1 MTRGQNSKAEQQRR
15 GRATRRARRTLRA
28 HPLFVPI
35 LAIWGALLGGLV
47 TFVLPAG
54 AVLAAAANI
63 GLGAFDELSR
73 FVLIGLAALLTGG
86 MMLLLGMALASK
98 ARAHKDT
105 PSLAAMA
112 VRHVRT
118 IDPASEL
125 GSPSFDAPVETM
137 PFSITDPRPELEVAP
152 EAAPEA
158 EPAPAPV
165 ALAVVETAA
174 PEAAVPQ
181 ALDLAAFAALP
192 GRNAVWVEEPV
203 AAVEPSVAEAEPAP
217 APAPEPETLVRR
229 TAPRPVSPSAIER
242 LRAVPT
248 SELSLVQMVE
258 RFAAALHEHQSAPN
272 GTAGL
277 AARDAALAEA
287 LRALAA
293 LSRDSEA
300 QTQSEPVRAA
310 LGRLQELRG
319 AA

>member
-1 MTRGQNSKAEQQRR
+1 MAGGQESKAEQQRR
-15 GRATRRARRTLRA
+15 GRTTRRARPALRA
-28 HPLFVPI
+28 HRLFVPI
-35 LAIWGALLGGLV
+35 LAVWGALLGGLV

-54 AVLAAAANI
+54 SVLAAAANI

-73 FVLIGLAALLTGG
+73 FALIGLAALATGG
-86 MMLLLGMALASK
+86 LMLVLGMTLASK
-98 ARAHKDT
+98 PRPRKDT
-105 PSLAAMA
+105 PSIAAMA

-125 GSPSFDAPVETM
+125 GSVSFDAPVEAM
-137 PFSITDPRPELEVAP
+137 PFSVA
-152 EAAPEA
+152 ESRA
-158 EPAPAPV
+158 EPATAPTPEVAAAPAP
-165 ALAVVETAA
+165 LAVVETAA
-174 PEAAVPQ
+174 PEAAAPL
-181 ALDLAAFAALP
+181 ALDLAQFAALP

-203 AAVEPSVAEAEPAP
+203 DFAAQA
-217 APAPEPETLVRR
+217 APAPEPATPARR

-248 SELSLVQMVE
+248 SELSLIQMVE
-258 RFAAALHEHQSAPN
+258 RFAAAVHEHQSAP
-272 GTAGL
+272 TSSAGL

-293 LSRDSEA
+293 LSRESEA
-300 QTQSEPVRAA
+300 QTQNAPLREA